1 MSAVA
6 SNDVDTTARAMEVG
20 GGGEGRGGEEGGVAL
35 CGGLGLGA
43 KNVQARIRR
52 SERDGVGV

>member
-1 MSAVA
+1 MSTPPHVPWKWGEGE
-6 SNDVDTTARAMEVG
+6 R
-20 GGGEGRGGEEGGVAL
+20 GGEGRRVGLRFVGGW
-35 CGGLGLGA
+35 GLGA